1 MKRHFYL
8 SHNLD
13 DMEAIEQKLKSEGID
28 GAQIH
33 VLSNDNAGADQHN
46 LHQLESLLRRDVV
59 RSTIIGLIIGI
70 FMAAIP
76 ILAAYLIGLSEG
88 FYWVPVIFLSVILL
102 GFCTWEGGF
111 IGFQQPH
118 HDYKKFE
125 HALQSGKHVLILDVD
140 SSEEEQVT
148 QILKQF
154 RGVHSAG
161 TGNASPSWIV
171 GMRKQWSK
179 FIRWAP

>member
-13 DMEAIEQKLKSEGID
+13 DMEAVEQKLESEGID
-28 GAQIH
+28 RAQIH
-33 VLSNDNAGADQHN
+33 VLSNDAAGVDQHHLN
-46 LHQLESLLRRDVV
+46 YLESLLRGDVI

-70 FMAAIP
+70 FVAAIP
-76 ILAAYLIGLSEG
+76 ILVAYFVGLSES
-88 FYWVPVIFLSVILL
+88 FYWVPVIFLSIVLL

-111 IGFQQPH
+111 IGFQEPH

-125 HALQSGKHVLILDVD
+125 HALETGKHVLILDVD
-140 SSEEEQVT
+140 NSEEEQVA

-154 RGVHSAG
+154 RNVHAAG
-161 TGNASPSWIV
+161 TGDATPGWIV

>member
-8 SHNLD
+8 SHNLE
-13 DMEAIEQKLKSEGID
+13 DMEAVEQKLESEGID
-28 GAQIH
+28 RAQIH
-33 VLSNDNAGADQHN
+33 ILSNDAAGVDQHH
-46 LHQLESLLRRDVV
+46 LHQLESLLRGDVV

-70 FMAAIP
+70 CMAAIP
-76 ILAAYLIGLSEG
+76 ILAAYFIGLSES
-88 FYWVPVIFLSVILL
+88 FYWVPVLFLSVILV

-125 HALQSGKHVLILDVD
+125 HALQTGKHVLILDVD
-140 SSEEEQVT
+140 NNEEDKAEH
-148 QILKQF
+148 ILKQF
-154 RGVHSAG
+154 RSVHAAG
-161 TGNASPSWIV
+161 TGDASPGWIV